1 MQRCFDVV
9 STFGI
14 DVVSTLCNVESP
26 TWDFVSFS
34 TSDQLYFNVDPRR
47 WNNVDPTWK
56 YWLGKLDMVGSRL
69 VSDVLIF
76 SSDILVDIQLLTFLL
91 LSKVSELSIGA
102 KTKFWQPALSV
113 KDIQPNKKSN
123 AFSDICATFFVDQWV
138 SFQPPR
144 VCFNWTNFFF
154 VFLQN
159 LSFLRNQQYHI

>member
-9 STFGI
+9 STFGN

-76 SSDILVDIQLLTFLL
+76 SGDILVDIQLLTFLL